1 MYARNDE
8 ITKKV
13 INTAIMATLKV
24 EVSKTTISRKGTCEV
39 GIRLYHHHEKRL
51 IETGIYVSKT
61 EMTKNWTI
69 RNELV
74 KRKVKALLKDYNAK
88 LKQLQLDQY
97 DMNIDAVVNYI
108 VGVGDVSV
116 DIIQY
121 GREWIKE
128 HEDQKCSRNHLV
140 ALNAFIK
147 FVGRESYMCNDIS
160 KVFMKSFE
168 KWLGDKKTARSVYPQ
183 VIKRMFNS
191 AKQRYNEG
199 REENK
204 VIKRTLE
211 FYHPPHVEIQTE
223 KRALPVDI
231 VRAIA
236 NLPDD
241 PEGRTVVDL
250 ARDVFTISFML
261 MGTNTID
268 LMECKWDERGN
279 ITYDRAKTKD
289 RRPDHA
295 RIVIS
300 PHPLLLPLIKKY
312 RCTKHKKRN
321 YVFNFVNTYKDAT
334 SFNQTVNRGLKIV
347 GEKVGVPQLQ
357 FYAARHSMATI
368 AYNEAGIDKF
378 TVHEMLNHKVQVFTV
393 TNMYIRQDFSRIND
407 ANFRLINYVFE
418 YHLMSNS
425 RLKELGGKEGDFLTS
440 VHEDVVTFRYY
451 VDPLLKHE
459 DGKLGICFNVA
470 FRGQSRDI
478 ATPLTVMNNEVN
490 SRYQIVSKRVMDE
503 CEALIDRCNQ
513 RLKKTDLSA
522 TNITILDVMRLL
534 A

>member
-1 MYARNDE
+1 
-8 ITKKV
+8 
-13 INTAIMATLKV
+13 MATLKV
-24 EVSKTTISRKGTCEV
+24 EVSKTAISRKGTCEV

-61 EMTKNWTI
+61 EMTKKWTI

-74 KRKVKALLKDYNAK
+74 KRKVKALLKDFNAK
-88 LKQLQLDQY
+88 LKQLELDQY

-108 VGVGDVSV
+108 VGVGDVSI

-147 FVGRESYMCNDIS
+147 FVGRDSYMCNDIS
-160 KVFMKSFE
+160 KVFMRSFE

-231 VRAIA
+231 IRAIA

-241 PEGRTVVDL
+241 TEGRAVADL

-268 LMECKWDERGN
+268 LLNCKWDERGN

-295 RIVIS
+295 RIVIK
-300 PHPLLLPLIKKY
+300 PHPLLMPLIKKY
-312 RCTKHKKRN
+312 ASVLDKKER
-321 YVFNFVNTYKDAT
+321 YVFR
-334 SFNQTVNRGLKIV
+334 FNRMYRNPADFSYNLNRGMKEV
-347 GEKVGVPQLQ
+347 GKEIDEEGLT
-357 FYAARHSMATI
+357 FYAARHTMATI
-368 AYNEAGIDKF
+368 AFNETDIDKM
-378 TVHEMLNHKVQVFTV
+378 TIHDMLNHQLPVYKITDI
-393 TNMYIRQDFSRIND
+393 YIKKDFRKINE
-407 ANFRLINYVFE
+407 ANFKLIDFVFNDME
-418 YHLMSNS
+418 
-425 RLKELGGKEGDFLTS
+425 KEKSGTHQDKHQGGALLTGDFLTNVVDTVVDITWQLTPQDINTRKS
-440 VHEDVVTFRYY
+440 WNVEIKVAYKGQSKLIGTSIFVSENDVS
-451 VDPLLKHE
+451 E
-459 DGKLGICFNVA
+459 DG
-470 FRGQSRDI
+470 Q
-478 ATPLTVMNNEVN
+478 LTNEYLV
-490 SRYQIVSKRVMDE
+490 KR
-503 CEALIDRCNQ
+503 CEALVNSCKERIS
-513 RLKKTDLSA
+513 RLDLKA
-522 TNITILDVMRLL
+522 AQYDINDLVNKLL
-534 A
+534 S

>member
-1 MYARNDE
+1 
-8 ITKKV
+8 
-13 INTAIMATLKV
+13 MATLKV
-24 EVSKTTISRKGTCEV
+24 EVSKTAISRKGTCEV

-61 EMTKNWTI
+61 EMTKKWTI

-74 KRKVKALLKDYNAK
+74 KRKVKALLKDFNAK
-88 LKQLQLDQY
+88 LKQLELDQY

-108 VGVGDVSV
+108 VGVG
-116 DIIQY
+116 
-121 GREWIKE
+121 
-128 HEDQKCSRNHLV
+128 
-140 ALNAFIK
+140 
-147 FVGRESYMCNDIS
+147 S
-160 KVFMKSFE
+160 KVFMRSFE

-231 VRAIA
+231 IRAIA

-241 PEGRTVVDL
+241 TEGRAVADL

-268 LMECKWDERGN
+268 LLSCKWDERGN

-312 RCTKHKKRN
+312 RCTRHKKKN
-321 YVFNFVNTYKDAT
+321 YV
-334 SFNQTVNRGLKIV
+334 L
-347 GEKVGVPQLQ
+347 KVGVPNLQ

-378 TVHEMLNHKVQVFTV
+378 TIHEMLNHKVQVFTV

-425 RLKELGGKEGDFLTS
+425 RLKELGGTEGDFLTS
-440 VHEDVVTFRYY
+440 VHEDTVTFRYY

-478 ATPLTVMNNEVN
+478 ATPLTVANNEVN
-490 SRYQIVSKRVMDE
+490 SRYQIVSKRAVDE
-503 CEALIDRCNQ
+503 CEALIDRCNS
-513 RLKKTDLSA
+513 RLKRMDLSA
-522 TNITILDVMRLL
+522 TNLTILDVMRLL

>member
-1 MYARNDE
+1 
-8 ITKKV
+8 
-13 INTAIMATLKV
+13 MATLKV
-24 EVSKTTISRKGTCEV
+24 EVSKTAISRKGTCEV

-51 IETGIYVSKT
+51 IETGIYVTKT
-61 EMTKNWTI
+61 EMTKKWTI

-74 KRKVKALLKDYNAK
+74 KRKVKDLLKDFNAK
-88 LKQLQLDQY
+88 LKQLELDQY

-108 VGVGDVSV
+108 VGVGDVSI

-147 FVGRESYMCNDIS
+147 FVGRDCYMCNDIS
-160 KVFMKSFE
+160 KVFMRSFE

-231 VRAIA
+231 IRAIA

-241 PEGRTVVDL
+241 TEGRAVADL

-268 LMECKWDERGN
+268 LLSCKWDERGN

-312 RCTKHKKRN
+312 RCTRHKKK
-321 YVFNFVNTYKDAT
+321 NFVFCFNYMYKDPT
-334 SFNQTVNRGLKIV
+334 TFNQTVNRGLKIV
-347 GEKVGVPQLQ
+347 GEKVGVPNLQ

-378 TVHEMLNHKVQVFTV
+378 TIHEMLNHKVQVFTV

-425 RLKELGGKEGDFLTS
+425 RLKELGGTEGDFLTS
-440 VHEDVVTFRYY
+440 VHEDTVTFRYY

-478 ATPLTVMNNEVN
+478 ATPLTVANNEVN
-490 SRYQIVSKRVMDE
+490 SRYQIVSKRAVDE
-503 CEALIDRCNQ
+503 CEALIDRCNS
-513 RLKKTDLSA
+513 RLKRTDLSA
-522 TNITILDVMRLL
+522 TNLTILDVMRLL

>member
-1 MYARNDE
+1 
-8 ITKKV
+8 
-13 INTAIMATLKV
+13 MASLKV
-24 EVSKTTISRKGTCEV
+24 EVSKTAVNRKGTCEV

-61 EMTKNWTI
+61 EMTKKWTI

-88 LKQLQLDQY
+88 LKQLELDQY

-108 VGVGDVSV
+108 VGVGDVSI

-140 ALNAFIK
+140 ALNAFVK

-183 VIKRMFNS
+183 VIKR
-191 AKQRYNEG
+191 
-199 REENK
+199 
-204 VIKRTLE
+204 TLE
-211 FYHPPHVEIQTE
+211 FYHPPHVEVKTE

-241 PEGRTVVDL
+241 PDGNTIADL

-261 MGTNTID
+261 MGTNTAD
-268 LMECKWDERGN
+268 LFECKWDGRGN

-312 RCTKHKKRN
+312 RCTRHKKKN
-321 YVFNFVNTYKDAT
+321 YVFNFNYMHKDAG

-347 GEKVGVPQLQ
+347 GAKVGVPQLQ

-378 TVHEMLNHKVQVFTV
+378 TVHEMLNHKVKVFTV
-393 TNMYIRQDFSRIND
+393 TNMYIREDFSRIND
-407 ANFRLINYVFE
+407 ANYKLINYVFE
-418 YHLMSNS
+418 YHLMTNS

-440 VHEDVVTFRYY
+440 VHEDMVTFRYY

-459 DGKLGICFNVA
+459 DGHLGICFNVA

-478 ATPLTVMNNEVN
+478 ATPLTVTNQEVN
-490 SRYQIVSKRVMDE
+490 SRYQIISKRVVDE
-503 CEALIDRCNQ
+503 CEALIDRCNN

-522 TNITILDVMRLL
+522 VNLTILDVMRLL

>member
-1 MYARNDE
+1 
-8 ITKKV
+8 
-13 INTAIMATLKV
+13 MATLKV
-24 EVSKTTISRKGTCEV
+24 EVSKTAISRKGTCEV

-61 EMTKNWTI
+61 EMTKKWTI

-74 KRKVKALLKDYNAK
+74 KRKVKALLKDFNAK
-88 LKQLQLDQY
+88 LKQLELDQY

-108 VGVGDVSV
+108 VGVGDVSI

-147 FVGRESYMCNDIS
+147 FVGRDSYMCNDIS
-160 KVFMKSFE
+160 KVFMRSFE

-231 VRAIA
+231 IRAIA

-241 PEGRTVVDL
+241 TEGRAVADL

-261 MGTNTID
+261 MGTNTI
-268 LMECKWDERGN
+268 R
-279 ITYDRAKTKD
+279 
-289 RRPDHA
+289 
-295 RIVIS
+295 
-300 PHPLLLPLIKKY
+300 
-312 RCTKHKKRN
+312 HKKK
-321 YVFNFVNTYKDAT
+321 NFVFCFNYMYKDPT
-334 SFNQTVNRGLKIV
+334 TFNQTVNRGLKIV
-347 GEKVGVPQLQ
+347 GEKVGVPNLQ

-378 TVHEMLNHKVQVFTV
+378 TIHEMLNHKVKVFTV

-425 RLKELGGKEGDFLTS
+425 RLKELGGTEGDFLTS
-440 VHEDVVTFRYY
+440 VHEDTVTFRYY

-478 ATPLTVMNNEVN
+478 ATPLTVANNEVN
-490 SRYQIVSKRVMDE
+490 SRYQIVSKRAVDE
-503 CEALIDRCNQ
+503 CEALIDRCNS
-513 RLKKTDLSA
+513 RLKRTDLSA
-522 TNITILDVMRLL
+522 TNLTILDVMRLL

>member
-1 MYARNDE
+1 
-8 ITKKV
+8 
-13 INTAIMATLKV
+13 MATLKV
-24 EVSKTTISRKGTCEV
+24 EVSKTAISRKGTCEV

-61 EMTKNWTI
+61 EMTKKWTI

-74 KRKVKALLKDYNAK
+74 KRKVKALLKDFNAK
-88 LKQLQLDQY
+88 LKQLELDQY

-108 VGVGDVSV
+108 VGVGDVSI

-147 FVGRESYMCNDIS
+147 FVGRDSYMCNDIS
-160 KVFMKSFE
+160 KVFMRSFE

-231 VRAIA
+231 IRAIA

-241 PEGRTVVDL
+241 TEGRAVADL

-268 LMECKWDERGN
+268 LLSCKWDE
-279 ITYDRAKTKD
+279 
-289 RRPDHA
+289 
-295 RIVIS
+295 
-300 PHPLLLPLIKKY
+300 KY
-312 RCTKHKKRN
+312 RCTRHKKKN
-321 YVFNFVNTYKDAT
+321 YVFCFNYMYKDPT
-334 SFNQTVNRGLKIV
+334 TFNQTVNRGLKIV
-347 GEKVGVPQLQ
+347 GEKVGVPNLQ

-378 TVHEMLNHKVQVFTV
+378 TIHEMLNHKVKVFTV

-425 RLKELGGKEGDFLTS
+425 RLKELGGTEGDFLTS
-440 VHEDVVTFRYY
+440 VHEDTVTFRYY

-478 ATPLTVMNNEVN
+478 ATPLTVANNEVN
-490 SRYQIVSKRVMDE
+490 SRYQIVSKRAVDE
-503 CEALIDRCNQ
+503 CEALIDRCNS
-513 RLKKTDLSA
+513 RLKRTDLSA
-522 TNITILDVMRLL
+522 TNLTILDVMRLL

>member
-1 MYARNDE
+1 
-8 ITKKV
+8 
-13 INTAIMATLKV
+13 MATLKV
-24 EVSKTTISRKGTCEV
+24 EVSKTAISRKGTCEV

-61 EMTKNWTI
+61 EMTKKWTI

-74 KRKVKALLKDYNAK
+74 KRKVKALLKDFNAK
-88 LKQLQLDQY
+88 LKQLELDQY

-108 VGVGDVSV
+108 VGVGDVSI

-147 FVGRESYMCNDIS
+147 FVGRDSYMCNDIS
-160 KVFMKSFE
+160 KVFMRSFE

-231 VRAIA
+231 IRSIA

-241 PEGRTVVDL
+241 TEGRAVADL

-268 LMECKWDERGN
+268 LLSCKWDERGN

-312 RCTKHKKRN
+312 RCTRHKKKN
-321 YVFNFVNTYKDAT
+321 YVFCFNYMYKDPT
-334 SFNQTVNRGLKIV
+334 TFNQTVNRGLKIV
-347 GEKVGVPQLQ
+347 G
-357 FYAARHSMATI
+357 FTI
-368 AYNEAGIDKF
+368 
-378 TVHEMLNHKVQVFTV
+378 HEMLNHKVKVFTV

-425 RLKELGGKEGDFLTS
+425 RLKELGGTEGDFLTS
-440 VHEDVVTFRYY
+440 VHEDTVTFRYY

-478 ATPLTVMNNEVN
+478 ATPLTVANNEVN
-490 SRYQIVSKRVMDE
+490 SRYQIVSKRAVDE
-503 CEALIDRCNQ
+503 CEALIDRCNS
-513 RLKKTDLSA
+513 RLKRTDLSA
-522 TNITILDVMRLL
+522 TNLTILDVMRLL

>member
-1 MYARNDE
+1 
-8 ITKKV
+8 
-13 INTAIMATLKV
+13 MASLKI
-24 EVSKTTISRKGTCEV
+24 EVSKTAVNRKGTCEV

-61 EMTKNWTI
+61 EMTKKWTI

-88 LKQLQLDQY
+88 LKQLELDQY

-108 VGVGDVSV
+108 VGVGEVSV

-147 FVGRESYMCNDIS
+147 FVGRESYMCNDIT

-183 VIKRMFNS
+183 LIKRIFNS

-199 REENK
+199 REDNK

-211 FYHPPHVEIQTE
+211 FYRPPHVEVQTE

-231 VRAIA
+231 IRAIA

-241 PEGRTVVDL
+241 PEGRTIADL

-268 LMECKWDERGN
+268 LLECKWDGRGN

-295 RIVIS
+295 RIVIK
-300 PHPLLLPLIKKY
+300 PHPLLMPLIKKY
-312 RCTKHKKRN
+312 ACVLDKKER
-321 YVFNFVNTYKDAT
+321 YVFR
-334 SFNQTVNRGLKIV
+334 FNRMYRNPSDFSYNLNRGLKEV
-347 GEKVGVPQLQ
+347 GNMIDEEGLT
-357 FYAARHSMATI
+357 FYAARHTMATI
-368 AYNEAGIDKF
+368 AFNETDIDKM
-378 TVHEMLNHKVQVFTV
+378 TIHDMLNHQLPVYKITDI
-393 TNMYIRQDFSRIND
+393 YIKKDFRKINE
-407 ANFRLINYVFE
+407 ANFKLIDFVFNDME
-418 YHLMSNS
+418 
-425 RLKELGGKEGDFLTS
+425 KEKAGTHQDKHQGGALLTGDFLTNVVDTVVDIS
-440 VHEDVVTFRYY
+440 WQLTPQDINTRKSWNVEIKVSYKGQSKLIGTSIFVSENDVS
-451 VDPLLKHE
+451 E
-459 DGKLGICFNVA
+459 DG
-470 FRGQSRDI
+470 Q
-478 ATPLTVMNNEVN
+478 LTNE
-490 SRYQIVSKRVMDE
+490 YLIKR
-503 CEALIDRCNQ
+503 CEALVNSCKERIS
-513 RLKKTDLSA
+513 RLDLKA
-522 TNITILDVMRLL
+522 AQYDINDLVNKLL
-534 A
+534 S